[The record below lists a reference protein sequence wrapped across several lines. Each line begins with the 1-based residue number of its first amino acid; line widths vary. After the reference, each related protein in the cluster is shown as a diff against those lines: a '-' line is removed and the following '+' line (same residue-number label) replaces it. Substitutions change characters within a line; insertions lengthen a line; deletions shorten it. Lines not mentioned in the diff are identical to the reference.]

1 MTRSGSKTLASE
13 SGPQKNN
20 VDQGDVR
27 WSLHWIP
34 PWINTWPIRAK
45 ALLDKYVPGAS
56 TNPMIAM
63 AKGMSLRMLLS
74 LPQAKQ
80 FGLTEEKAES
90 LLQEINKRTG

>member
-1 MTRSGSKTLASE
+1 MEFTLDTTL
-13 SGPQKNN
+13 
-20 VDQGDVR
+20 DQYLAD
-27 WSLHWIP
+27 P
-34 PWINTWPIRAK
+34 RAK